1 MTNLFDSCQNIK
13 PTEGDEV
20 YMATGHVDGNEGI
33 CWKGAWKHGTVSPGF
48 LIHECWW
55 DYILLIC
62 SGNTSSNKPSQQDGA
77 IIWPV
82 GRHCRSPH
90 QRRKKEGGFS
100 MGCSG
105 CEDVILLLND
115 FVIFWDVW
123 VFSSDLTLSYKVP
136 WCHNGTSWGPG
147 VSWTRVHH
155 HLDWSLHVELLVDG
169 WPSSSWKLFIGE
181 THENYPRFSMGFS
194 RGECPTKATKIGPY
208 TFSKRKDNKMI
219 WQLSRLAQFLFPISS
234 WKFRVFQK
242 ILMLSTNQITTH
254 PSCFNF

>member
-1 MTNLFDSCQNIK
+1 MPLGELIRGILVATNHHSKMVPSFDQW
-13 PTEGDEV
+13 EGT
-20 YMATGHVDGNEGI
+20 AGRRINDGKKKDIAFVFGEKEDSPWVAQDVKMWYC
-33 CWKGAWKHGTVSPGF
+33 CWT
-48 LIHECWW
+48 
-55 DYILLIC
+55 IL
-62 SGNTSSNKPSQQDGA
+62 S
-77 IIWPV
+77 
-82 GRHCRSPH
+82 
-90 QRRKKEGGFS
+90 F
-100 MGCSG
+100 
-105 CEDVILLLND
+105 
-115 FVIFWDVW
+115 FWDVW
-123 VFSSDLTLSYKVP
+123 VFSSDLTSSYKVP
-136 WCHNGTSWGPG
+136 WCHNGTSWGRPG

-242 ILMLSTNQITTH
+242 IRMLSTNQITTH
-254 PSCFNF
+254 PSCFNFQYW